1 MINILRFLF
10 LFFLYF
16 SNVSTLLSIYPI
28 LYNLIAYTKD
38 SYKWYYFGIVFSI
51 YELGKF
57 FGIILWEKL
66 SYFKSNITLIL
77 ISLFLI
83 SLLNIS
89 FGFISEL
96 FHIIIIRF
104 LLGFCNNIGTFFK
117 NIYIQ
122 MGFKK
127 NNKIIIF
134 LISII
139 CTANAL
145 FLPSIII
152 FFDLGEKIIKIKSI
166 KMKNIMLIY
175 ILLAI
180 SNILSIV
187 FGSILILKNKLRIN
201 SGFYQ
206 MNNPEKT
213 ENSIDGPFKPSKND
227 LAESEQKSDNKI
239 IKVKNVISDANI
251 NIINQNKFNNEND
264 PGTNKDGKISY
275 NKNGLTKIDGG
286 VSLQVFQ
293 PNNQNII
300 FNTGNNRNE
309 ISQSKDFQFCIIQTL
324 ININDGLNLI
334 WTLIVLYN
342 RFEEKCLSTSIYLS
356 LLKLLGEVVLF
367 PINQYITKNSSI
379 SLFLK
384 IIPKRMKII
393 NIFLLCSSILISQT
407 IFSIYYYSNI
417 SDLLMKLFFLPL
429 FLRNILSGIFTQFYK
444 IYNNNYFKQNNLKS
458 INLKKYNQYLGS
470 LSKAI
475 IYIIGSIGILI
486 IEIIYNKEN
495 SKKIIISLTYLHL
508 IPIIFYIILF
518 IACIKFII

>member
-1 MINILRFLF
+1 
-10 LFFLYF
+10 
-16 SNVSTLLSIYPI
+16 
-28 LYNLIAYTKD
+28 
-38 SYKWYYFGIVFSI
+38 
-51 YELGKF
+51 
-57 FGIILWEKL
+57 
-66 SYFKSNITLIL
+66 
-77 ISLFLI
+77 
-83 SLLNIS
+83 
-89 FGFISEL
+89 
-96 FHIIIIRF
+96 
-104 LLGFCNNIGTFFK
+104 
-117 NIYIQ
+117 
-122 MGFKK
+122 
-127 NNKIIIF
+127 
-134 LISII
+134 
-139 CTANAL
+139 
-145 FLPSIII
+145 
-152 FFDLGEKIIKIKSI
+152 
-166 KMKNIMLIY
+166 MKNIMLIY

-300 FNTGNNRNE
+300 FNIGNNRNE
-309 ISQSKDFQFCIIQTL
+309 ISQSKDLQFCIIQTL

-429 FLRNILSGIFTQFYK
+429 FLRNILSGILYDDGD
-444 IYNNNYFKQNNLKS
+444 NYCH
-458 INLKKYNQYLGS
+458 YLIS
-470 LSKAI
+470 LSKYSNLDVDYLMTGYKKKEFFDLYFRIFKKYVSNFDKLNKFLNSMDKLNPFNLFNYFYKTPYISRDEIENLTSEYVKNVIKTEYYLDALNIYYNSFVPKI
-475 IYIIGSIGILI
+475 IKLDYLKVLFDRNHVPKF
-486 IEIIYNKEN
+486 NKYRN
-495 SKKIIISLTYLHL
+495 SKTLFVKYKIDDLYYLRSYCGRL
-508 IPIIFYIILF
+508 KIPVVNFRGIEPYMRFCLRK
-518 IACIKFII
+518 CNIKDFKIDVNNINSYDDIKEVEKYKPKK